1 MFPQLSEALL
11 HERVRD
17 FHRQAEASRRARL
30 ARQARRM
37 SAARATQP
45 VAGHLMAARRSL
57 TTASRAHA
65 PASPAGEPTSR
76 RAA

>member
-17 FHRQAEASRRARL
+17 YHRAAEASRRARL
-30 ARQARRM
+30 ARQGQP
-37 SAARATQP
+37 AAAPASQP
-45 VAGHLMAARRSL
+45 GGVLRSL
-57 TTASRAHA
+57 TIARRPHTAARH
-65 PASPAGEPTSR
+65 AGEQRAR

>member
-17 FHRQAEASRRARL
+17 LHRAAEASRRARL
-30 ARQARRM
+30 VRRGQ
-37 SAARATQP
+37 SVATASQP
-45 VAGHLMAARRSL
+45 VAVLRSLTAARRVHVPG
-57 TTASRAHA
+57 RH
-65 PASPAGEPTSR
+65 AGEHGSR

>member
-17 FHRQAEASRRARL
+17 LHRAAEASRRARL
-30 ARQARRM
+30 VRRG
-37 SAARATQP
+37 QP
-45 VAGHLMAARRSL
+45 VAAAPASQPVTALRSL
-57 TTASRAHA
+57 TTAGRIHI
-65 PASPAGEPTSR
+65 PGRHAGEQGSR

>member
-17 FHRQAEASRRARL
+17 YHRAAEASRLARL
-30 ARQARRM
+30 ARKG
-37 SAARATQP
+37 QP
-45 VAGHLMAARRSL
+45 VAAAPAARPVTALRRPALRSL
-57 TTASRAHA
+57 TTARRGHA
-65 PASPAGEPTSR
+65 PARHAGQPRSR

>member
-17 FHRQAEASRRARL
+17 LHRAAEASRL
-30 ARQARRM
+30 ARSVRKGR
-37 SAARATQP
+37 SVAAATTSQP
-45 VAGHLMAARRSL
+45 VAARHLPVLRGL
-57 TTASRAHA
+57 TTASRSSGRHA
-65 PASPAGEPTSR
+65 GAQHSR

>member
-17 FHRQAEASRRARL
+17 LHRAAEASRRARL
-30 ARQARRM
+30 ARQGRRV
-37 SAARATQP
+37 ATATATRP
-45 VAGHLMAARRSL
+45 VTVPRSL
-57 TTASRAHA
+57 ITAGRTHA
-65 PASPAGEPTSR
+65 PAPQAGEPTSR